1 MVTPTHRPARPPW
14 LLVAFFVGLAVL
26 FASGIVLAL
35 EWAVDFPP
43 PVLALAGTVATVAAL
58 VVVVAAWTESR
69 RAGLGFFRS
78 VGRSLRALGR
88 FILDFF

>member
-1 MVTPTHRPARPPW
+1 MTPEPTSGTPRWRV
-14 LLVAFFVGLAVL
+14 VAIFVGLAVL

-35 EWAVDFPP
+35 SWAVDFPDL
-43 PVLALAGTVATVAAL
+43 VLDVAWAVAAVAAL
-58 VVVVAAWTESR
+58 VVVVASWINSR